1 MQIKLNIANEK
12 SEDLENKNDNLRDKL
27 HTAQLELEAAAV
39 RDRDSA
45 QLKEM
50 NASLEATVAIRDIQL
65 AESNARIDDCIESN
79 ARIDAWTESNAWID
93 DWTDTESNA
102 KLEATLAI
110 RDVQLAESSSLVL
123 DLAATNAK
131 LEATV
136 AIRDVQLAQ
145 SNSRIKDL
153 AESNGVRRRNQRK
166 AAGLFRDNA
175 RSYPQQGDM
184 KRYLGFTEETPEPDF
199 SFLDFTGG
207 DCGSS
212 AGSGGDDL
220 FSIV

>member
-145 SNSRIKDL
+145 SNSRIK
-153 AESNGVRRRNQRK
+153 QRK